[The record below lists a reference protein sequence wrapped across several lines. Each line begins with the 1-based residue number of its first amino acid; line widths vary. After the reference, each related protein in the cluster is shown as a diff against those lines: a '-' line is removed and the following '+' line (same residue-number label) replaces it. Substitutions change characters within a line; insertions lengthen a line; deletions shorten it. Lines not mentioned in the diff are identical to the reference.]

1 MVFAME
7 FLTQPRIALFI
18 TSVLLTLLVY
28 ALRGIG
34 ILSFLPG
41 LILIGLLIFDF
52 VLLLLAL
59 NPPRRVR

>member
-1 MVFAME
+1 ME

-28 ALRGIG
+28 TLRGIG

-41 LILIGLLIFDF
+41 LFLLGLFAFDF
-52 VLLLLAL
+52 VLLILAL
-59 NPPRRVR
+59 NPPRRFW